1 MRSLS
6 LSANFFMI
14 LIALV
19 VSIGIALISYYR
31 VFVPD
36 GRRKLIFLFIL
47 RTIAIFIIFLLI
59 SEPILTFILKST
71 NPPSVAI
78 LIDNSKSMG
87 IKDRIGDRKKL
98 VKEIAEKLKQIEI
111 PGDKRFFIFSRDA
124 EEKKNFNPESLSFS
138 GGVTNIA
145 EALRKVQE
153 ISAQE
158 NIKAIVLVSDGVY
171 NAGEN
176 PVYFSEKL
184 GMPVFTIG
192 VGDSNVQKDLK
203 VVDVLTNE
211 IAYAGLET
219 PVIVRVESSELG
231 GNDVILSLYDEK
243 GEVARTKIS
252 LGTGINEYVVNLKFI
267 PKEEGIKKFTVKV
280 QHLPGEVTYQN
291 NQKSFYIKVLKG
303 KHKILFV
310 SGAPS
315 PDLAFIKR
323 VISENKNY
331 EVVSYTE
338 KRGVEFIEG
347 NFDFKKAETADA
359 IVFVGYPVKTSD
371 IDIINKLKNV
381 IESQNKPFLFVM
393 SRTVEFNK
401 LRLLSEILPFKFSR
415 LFGDED
421 IVNLIITEDGRNH
434 AIMDLKDKNYVWNIL
449 PPIFKLRGSFSPSA
463 GSIVLAKARY
473 QNVESDEPLIIANQL
488 DGRKS
493 VAILCYGIW
502 RWKLMTAPNKEFEGI
517 FESFVNNLVR
527 WLIAPVEEEFVK
539 FKIAKDFFTEDEKI
553 EFSAQVYSE
562 DYSPISE
569 AEVRVKI
576 LNQLDEEVIRE
587 IKLEQISPGVYSGGV
602 YLSKGDYRYEVNVS
616 SRSGKVLKN
625 FVGRF
630 TVGEAEIEYLNTR
643 MDSKLLREI
652 ASKTGGVFLNSE
664 EIDTLGKLIV
674 SIPDFKPAIVE
685 KKKEYIL
692 WSRLEPLVIVIIL
705 LSVEWFM
712 RKRLGFV

>member
-1 MRSLS
+1 M
-6 LSANFFMI
+6 
-14 LIALV
+14 
-19 VSIGIALISYYR
+19 
-31 VFVPD
+31 
-36 GRRKLIFLFIL
+36 
-47 RTIAIFIIFLLI
+47 
-59 SEPILTFILKST
+59 
-71 NPPSVAI
+71 
-78 LIDNSKSMG
+78 
-87 IKDRIGDRKKL
+87 
-98 VKEIAEKLKQIEI
+98 
-111 PGDKRFFIFSRDA
+111 
-124 EEKKNFNPESLSFS
+124 
-138 GGVTNIA
+138 
-145 EALRKVQE
+145 
-153 ISAQE
+153 
-158 NIKAIVLVSDGVY
+158 
-171 NAGEN
+171 
-176 PVYFSEKL
+176 
-184 GMPVFTIG
+184 
-192 VGDSNVQKDLK
+192 
-203 VVDVLTNE
+203 
-211 IAYAGLET
+211 
-219 PVIVRVESSELG
+219 
-231 GNDVILSLYDEK
+231 
-243 GEVARTKIS
+243 
-252 LGTGINEYVVNLKFI
+252 
-267 PKEEGIKKFTVKV
+267 
-280 QHLPGEVTYQN
+280 
-291 NQKSFYIKVLKG
+291 
-303 KHKILFV
+303 
-310 SGAPS
+310 
-315 PDLAFIKR
+315 
-323 VISENKNY
+323 
-331 EVVSYTE
+331 
-338 KRGVEFIEG
+338 EFIEG

-393 SRTVEFNK
+393 SRTIEFNK

-473 QNVESDEPLIIANQL
+473 QNVETDEPLIIANQL

-517 FESFVNNLVR
+517 FENFVNNLVR

-643 MDSKLLREI
+643 VDSKLLREI
-652 ASKTGGVFLNSE
+652 ASKTNGVFLSSD
-664 EIDTLGKLIV
+664 EIDALGKLIA
-674 SIPDFKPAIVE
+674 SISDFKPSIIE
-685 KKKEYIL
+685 KKREYFL
-692 WSRLEPLVIVIIL
+692 WSRFEPLIMVIIF

-712 RKRLGFV
+712 RKKMGLM